1 MYLRTAKKTLTG
13 AAVAFALCIGSGAAM
28 AADTQLLWGDTHLH
42 TSYSF
47 DAYLNRNMTADPDT
61 AYRYA
66 KGLPVINPG
75 HAGRVQIDTPLDF
88 LVVADHAVMLGVMR
102 HIYDRGIP
110 TEGMGVVERVRAWFA
125 QRWIRGVID
134 DDEGM
139 SAFASFLPK
148 PQPVEEA
155 AATPLTAGALP
166 GADVMARTSWQ
177 ETIRITDSHN
187 EPGTFT
193 SFIGWEW
200 SSIPGGANMH
210 RVVFTP
216 DNVDVA
222 SQFQPFSTAD
232 SAYPED
238 LWAWL
243 DETSERTGAEFVAIP
258 HNSNISKGYMFSET
272 SLRSD
277 PFTAETARTRME
289 WETVA
294 EITQFKGDSE
304 THPSISPD
312 DEFADFETYS
322 HYIQQNAPAYDP
334 GEGDY
339 IRSALM
345 TGLELENKI
354 GVNPFQFG
362 VVGSTDS
369 HTGLSSAEEPNFW
382 GKFPRDTTPEGKRA
396 GWRTGG
402 DGGGPNGWSMSA
414 SGLAAV
420 WAEENTRE
428 SIFAAFRRR
437 EVYGTTG
444 PRIAVRFFGG
454 WDFDAA
460 AADADDLADIGYTN
474 GVPMG
479 SDMTA
484 APEGKAPTFLLRAT
498 KDPKSGNLDRVQ
510 IIKGWVDA
518 SGEAQERVYDVA
530 WSDGRVRGS
539 DGKVPA
545 VGNTVDITTGNYT
558 NTIGVAELS
567 AVWEDPDFDA
577 SQNAFYYAR
586 VLEIPTPRH
595 SLFDALALNID
606 VAETGHP
613 ATIQERAYSSAI
625 WYKP

>member
-1 MYLRTAKKTLTG
+1 MHSISVRMKITGTATALALFLSPSLT
-13 AAVAFALCIGSGAAM
+13 M

-47 DAYLNRNMTADPDT
+47 DAYLNGNLSAGPDT

-66 KGLPVINPG
+66 RGLPVINPG
-75 HAGRVQIDTPLDF
+75 NGGRVQIDTPLDF
-88 LVVADHAVMLGVMR
+88 LVIADHAVLLGVMR
-102 HIYDRGIP
+102 HVYERGIP
-110 TEGMGVVERVRAWFA
+110 TEEMGVVERVRAWFA
-125 QRWIRGVID
+125 QRWLRGVID
-134 DDEGM
+134 DGGGM
-139 SAFASFLPK
+139 AAFAGFLPE
-148 PQPVEEA
+148 PQSVEVA
-155 AATPLTAGALP
+155 AATPLETGAIP
-166 GADVMARTSWQ
+166 GADTMARTSWQ
-177 ETIRITDSHN
+177 ETIQISDRHN
-187 EPGTFT
+187 TPGTFT

-216 DNVDVA
+216 DNA
-222 SQFQPFSTAD
+222 EIAGQFQPFSTAD

-243 DETSERTGAEFVAIP
+243 DETSERTGAQFIAIP

-272 SLRSD
+272 SLRSE
-277 PFTAETARTRME
+277 PVTAESARTRME
-289 WETVA
+289 WEPVA
-294 EITQFKGDSE
+294 EITQSKGDSE
-304 THPSISPD
+304 THPSLSPD
-312 DEFADFETYS
+312 DAFADFEHFG
-322 HYIQQNAPAYDP
+322 HYIQQDAPEYAP

-339 IRSALM
+339 VRSALM

-362 VVGSTDS
+362 VIGSTDS
-369 HTGLSSAEEPNFW
+369 HTGLAAAEEPNFW
-382 GKFPRDTTPEGKRA
+382 GKFAGDTRPADKQA
-396 GWRTGG
+396 SWRTSA
-402 DGGGPNGWSMSA
+402 GGGPNGWSMSA

-420 WAEENTRE
+420 WAQENTRE
-428 SIFAAFRRR
+428 AIFAAFKRR

-460 AADADDLADIGYTN
+460 AADVDNLADIGYAN

-484 APEGKAPTFLLRAT
+484 APEGKAPRFLLRAT
-498 KDPKSGNLDRVQ
+498 KDPRSGNLDRVQ

-518 SGEAQERVYDVA
+518 DGEARERIYDVV
-530 WSDGRVRGS
+530 WSPGRVRGA
-539 DGKVPA
+539 DGKVPG
-545 VGNTVDITTGNYT
+545 VGNTVDITTGTYE
-558 NTIGVAELS
+558 NTIGAAELS

-595 SLFDALALNID
+595 SLFDALALGID
-606 VAETGHP
+606 VADTGHP